1 MSTISVVIN
10 TLNEEKNLPRAIS
23 SVKNFADEIIVVD
36 MESSDKTVE
45 IAKALGA
52 KVFTH
57 KKVGYVEPARNF
69 AVSKASGPWVLVLD
83 ADEEIPKSLAL
94 KIKEIVKKSQSDYF
108 RIPRKNIIFGKWME
122 HTLWWPDYQIRLFR
136 KGKVIWNELIHA
148 VPVTVGKGA
157 DVKPLEKYA
166 ITHHNYNS
174 VDQFLERLIRYSKVQ
189 ADLLVKGEYKFKWE
203 DLIKKPVKEF
213 VNRFFTGEGYKDGIH
228 GLALSLLQA
237 FSELVVFLRIWQEE
251 KYKDQSP
258 KLKET
263 VSVLRQAEKDLH
275 FWESDALY
283 KENGNLVNRIRRKLK
298 I

>member
-1 MSTISVVIN
+1 VSTISVVIN